1 MCRFVAA
8 ENTTVDAAYFAALAA
23 DHALGRTRG
32 IDGALKKF
40 ALDAIILPTDGA
52 CLADPTR
59 AVAFC
64 IVFCIVF
71 TALSVIGRLHVDAGG
86 HRRVPHRHR
95 QASALPPPLLRL

>member
-52 CLADPTR
+52 CLADPAR
-59 AVAFC
+59 A
-64 IVFCIVF
+64 
-71 TALSVIGRLHVDAGG
+71 RGG
-86 HRRVPHRHR
+86 SHF
-95 QASALPPPLLRL
+95 ASYSPPSG